1 MIFYGINI
9 YYFIFMIPAFI
20 ITIWASVKMRS
31 TFAKYEKVPTIG
43 GLTGAQAARRI
54 LDGNGLTG
62 VPVER
67 VEGTLSDHYDPE
79 KNVVRLS
86 DATFSSAS
94 IGAVGV
100 AAHECGHAVQHAV
113 NYGPMRLRT
122 GLVPVT
128 NLASTLA
135 IPLIF
140 IGFLFSASGLSFL
153 VYVGIALFSLA
164 VVFQLVTLPVEMNA
178 SRRAIETLNS
188 TNMVTPEESEGV
200 RKVLFAAALTY
211 VAALLSSLL
220 QLLYFLVLAGGRRGR
235 R

>member
-1 MIFYGINI
+1 MFWYGVNL

-20 ITIWASVKMRS
+20 ITIWAQVKMKS
-31 TFAKYEKVPTIG
+31 TFAKYEKVPTLG

-54 LDGNGLTG
+54 LDGNGLTAVSIEHVQG
-62 VPVER
+62 K
-67 VEGTLSDHYDPE
+67 LNDHYDPE
-79 KNVVRLS
+79 KDVVRLS
-86 DATFSSAS
+86 DATFGQAT

-100 AAHECGHAVQHAV
+100 AAHECGHAVQKAV
-113 NYGPMRLRT
+113 GYGPMKLRT

-128 NLASTLA
+128 NLASSLS

-140 IGFLFSASGLSFL
+140 IGFIFSLTNL

-164 VVFQLVTLPVEMNA
+164 VIFQLITLPVELNA
-178 SRRAIETLNS
+178 SRRAIATLDES
-188 TNMVTPEESEGV
+188 GLVTPEESEGV

-211 VAALLSSLL
+211 VAALLSSML
-220 QLLYFLVLAGGRRGR
+220 QLLYFLVLAGGRRR